1 MSNFLS
7 DIAALAKSGY
17 SVADIKELLSLSTNS
32 STSEGDK
39 PSDTPQSEGDNPS
52 LSQIKETGIKN
63 ENQEINK
70 NDSSSSDTEEYTKKI
85 ADLESKVSDLT
96 EKLSKAQKDNVR
108 SDMAD
113 ASKEKDAATILSEMA
128 QSYM

>member
-17 SVADIKELLSLSTNS
+17 SVADIKELLSLSTSS
-32 STSEGDK
+32 STS
-39 PSDTPQSEGDNPS
+39 SDNAASDSPQSEVATSKDKTEE
-52 LSQIKETGIKN
+52 IAKN
-63 ENQEINK
+63 ENQEIDK
-70 NDSSSSDTEEYTKKI
+70 NDSSSSDSTEEYKSKI
-85 ADLESKVSDLT
+85 ADLESKITDLT
-96 EKLSKAQKDNVR
+96 DKLSKAQKDNVR

-113 ASKEKDAATILSEMA
+113 ADKQKDAATILSEMA

>member
-17 SVADIKELLSLSTNS
+17 SVADIKELLSLSTSS
-32 STSEGDK
+32 STS
-39 PSDTPQSEGDNPS
+39 SDNAASDSPQSEVATSKD
-52 LSQIKETGIKN
+52 KTEEVVKN

-85 ADLESKVSDLT
+85 ADLESKITDLT
-96 EKLSKAQKDNVR
+96 DKLSKAQKDNVR

-113 ASKEKDAATILSEMA
+113 ADKQKDAATILSEMA

>member
-32 STSEGDK
+32 STT
-39 PSDTPQSEGDNPS
+39 SDLAASDNPQPEAATS
-52 LSQIKETGIKN
+52 EDHKKEEPTKN

-85 ADLESKVSDLT
+85 ADLESKITDLT
-96 EKLSKAQKDNVR
+96 DKLSKAQKDNVR

-113 ASKEKDAATILSEMA
+113 ADEQKDAATILSELA
-128 QSYM
+128 VSYM

>member
-17 SVADIKELLSLSTNS
+17 SVADIKELLSLSTSS
-32 STSEGDK
+32 STSETPADN
-39 PSDTPQSEGDNPS
+39 PQSAGEEP
-52 LSQIKETGIKN
+52 KEDHKKEEPIKN
-63 ENQEINK
+63 ENQEKDK
-70 NDSSSSDTEEYTKKI
+70 NDSYSSDTEEYTKKI
-85 ADLESKVSDLT
+85 ADLESKISDLT
-96 EKLSKAQKDNVR
+96 DKLSKAQKDNVR

-113 ASKEKDAATILSEMA
+113 ADKQKDAATILSEMA

>member
-17 SVADIKELLSLSTNS
+17 SVADIKELLSLSTSS
-32 STSEGDK
+32 STS
-39 PSDTPQSEGDNPS
+39 SDNAASDSPQSEVASSKD
-52 LSQIKETGIKN
+52 KTEEVVKN

-85 ADLESKVSDLT
+85 ADLESKISDLT
-96 EKLSKAQKDNVR
+96 DKLSKAQKDNVR

-113 ASKEKDAATILSEMA
+113 ASKEKDAATILSELA
-128 QSYM
+128 VSYM

>member
-7 DIAALAKSGY
+7 DIATLAKAGY
-17 SVADIKELLSLSTNS
+17 TPAEVKELLQLSATSS
-32 STSEGDK
+32 STSISDDTAPATPSAGDSAPDQK
-39 PSDTPQSEGDNPS
+39 TNE
-52 LSQIKETGIKN
+52 LVKN

-70 NDSSSSDTEEYTKKI
+70 NDSSSSDTEEYKSKI
-85 ADLESKVSDLT
+85 SDLEGKIKSLQ

-128 QSYM
+128 RSYM

>member
-17 SVADIKELLSLSTNS
+17 SVADIKELLSLSTSS
-32 STSEGDK
+32 STS
-39 PSDTPQSEGDNPS
+39 SDNAASDSPQSEVATSKD
-52 LSQIKETGIKN
+52 KTEEVVKN

-85 ADLESKVSDLT
+85 ADLESKITDLT
-96 EKLSKAQKDNVR
+96 DKLSKAQKDNVR

>member
-17 SVADIKELLSLSTNS
+17 SVADIKELLSLSTSS
-32 STSEGDK
+32 STS
-39 PSDTPQSEGDNPS
+39 SDNAASDIPQSEVATSKDKTEE
-52 LSQIKETGIKN
+52 IVKN
-63 ENQEINK
+63 KNQEIDQ

-85 ADLESKVSDLT
+85 ADLESKISDLT
-96 EKLSKAQKDNVR
+96 DKLSKAQKDNVR
-108 SDMAD
+108 GDMAD